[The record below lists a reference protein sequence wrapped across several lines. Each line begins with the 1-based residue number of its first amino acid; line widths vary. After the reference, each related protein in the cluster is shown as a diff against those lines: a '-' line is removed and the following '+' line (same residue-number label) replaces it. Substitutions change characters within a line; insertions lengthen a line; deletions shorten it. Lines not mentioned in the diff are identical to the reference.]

1 MSSYFFI
8 PALCAVFTD
17 LCAFINVMLSASETS
32 PGRVVFRGVNG
43 YSRQVVFPPSFF
55 ATRYATCAI
64 SAANSVN
71 KSVYTIRKIG
81 YG

>member
-8 PALCAVFTD
+8 PALCVVFTD
-17 LCAFINVMLSASETS
+17 LYAYINVMLTQAKRLPER
-32 PGRVVFRGVNG
+32 GIRGVNG
-43 YSRQVVFPPSFF
+43 YSRQVVLPPSFF